1 MGLQRTQPT
10 NQMSDDDII
19 LARQS
24 LQENIIIALADEQN
38 RDQSEYRWI
47 YEVVVYEEEDGEA
60 TAFHYYTEPS
70 DCHWIATHDDD
81 AYDIH
86 YIRVSKTSPTF
97 AMAFHNSNVDR
108 IRRENGMPSH
118 IDT

>member
-1 MGLQRTQPT
+1 MGLQRTQPI

-24 LQENIIIALADEQN
+24 LQENIIIALEDEKN
-38 RDQSEYRWI
+38 RDQSEHRWI

-70 DCHWIATHDDD
+70 DCQRIANHDCV
-81 AYDIH
+81 YEIQ

-108 IRRENGMPSH
+108 IRRESGMPSCV
-118 IDT
+118 DT

>member
-1 MGLQRTQPT
+1 MGLQRTPQPT

-47 YEVVVYEEEDGEA
+47 YEVVV
-60 TAFHYYTEPS
+60 
-70 DCHWIATHDDD
+70 
-81 AYDIH
+81 
-86 YIRVSKTSPTF
+86 
-97 AMAFHNSNVDR
+97 
-108 IRRENGMPSH
+108 
-118 IDT
+118 